1 VLGFGWRKE
10 ELRKRWYPPEF
21 RGMYQRFEDT
31 LRDCIPAG
39 ATVLDAGCGSGRIFR
54 YELAPGCRV
63 VGVDI
68 GAELRDN
75 PNAGDRVRGDVQRL
89 PFADASFDAV
99 LGSHVME
106 HIPEPEKALA
116 EVARVLRPAGRF
128 LLLTPNRFHY
138 VPLVAS
144 LAPQRLHV
152 WFNRRRGV
160 PERDVFPT
168 LYRANTA
175 GRLRR
180 LLGGAGLTVERL
192 ERFETEPE
200 YLAFHPL
207 SYALGVGYERLV
219 NRVGVL
225 APLRVAIIA
234 VVGKDQPRIEPREA
248 PVRDAS

>member
-10 ELRKRWYPPEF
+10 DLRKRFYPPEF

-31 LRDCIPAG
+31 LRECIPAN
-39 ATVLDAGCGSGRIFR
+39 AVVLDAGCGSGRIFR
-54 YELAPGCRV
+54 YELQAGCRV

-75 PNAGDRVRGDVQRL
+75 PNVDERVRGDVQRF

-99 LGSHVME
+99 LASHIME
-106 HIPEPEKALA
+106 HLPEPERALA

-138 VPLVAS
+138 VPL
-144 LAPQRLHV
+144 LAGLLPQRLHV

-160 PERDVFPT
+160 AERDVFPT

-180 LLGGAGLTVERL
+180 LLEGAGLTVERL

-207 SYALGVGYERLV
+207 PYALGVGYERVV
-219 NRVGVL
+219 NRVAPL
-225 APLRVAIIA
+225 APLRVAIVAIA
-234 VVGKDQPRIEPREA
+234 RK
-248 PVRDAS
+248 

>member
-10 ELRKRWYPPEF
+10 ELRKRFYPPEF
-21 RGMYQRFEDT
+21 RGIFQRFEDT
-31 LRDCIPAG
+31 LRERIP
-39 ATVLDAGCGSGRIFR
+39 TDSLVLDAGCGSGRIFR

-68 GAELRDN
+68 GQELRDN
-75 PNAGDRVRGDVQRL
+75 PNVADRVRGDVQRL

-99 LGSHVME
+99 LSSHVME
-106 HIPEPEKALA
+106 HLPRPDEALT
-116 EVARVLRPAGRF
+116 EVARVLKPGGRF

-144 LAPQRLHV
+144 LMPQRLHV
-152 WFNRRRGV
+152 WFNGRRGV

-180 LLGGAGLTVERL
+180 LLEGAGLTVERL

-207 SYALGVGYERLV
+207 SYALGVGHERLV
-219 NRVGVL
+219 NRVGLL
-225 APLRVAIIA
+225 APLRVAIITI
-234 VVGKDQPRIEPREA
+234 GRK
-248 PVRDAS
+248 

>member
-1 VLGFGWRKE
+1 
-10 ELRKRWYPPEF
+10 
-21 RGMYQRFEDT
+21 MYQRFEDT
-31 LRDCIPAG
+31 LRESIPAG
-39 ATVLDAGCGSGRIFR
+39 AVVLDAGCGSGRIFR
-54 YELAPGCRV
+54 YELEPGCRV

-75 PNAGDRVRGDVQRL
+75 PNVGERVRGDAQRL
-89 PFADASFDAV
+89 PFAGASFDAV
-99 LGSHVME
+99 LASHVME
-106 HIPEPEKALA
+106 HLTEPERALA
-116 EVARVLRPAGRF
+116 EVARVLRPGGRL

-138 VPLVAS
+138 VPLVAG
-144 LAPQRLHV
+144 LLPQRLHV

-160 PERDVFPT
+160 EERDVFPT

-180 LLGGAGLTVERL
+180 LLEGAGLTVEWL

-207 SYALGVGYERLV
+207 AYALGVGYERLV
-219 NRVGVL
+219 NRVRFL

-234 VVGKDQPRIEPREA
+234 IARKDGRRIE
-248 PVRDAS
+248 S

>member
-1 VLGFGWRKE
+1 MR
-10 ELRKRWYPPEF
+10 RR
-21 RGMYQRFEDT
+21 
-31 LRDCIPAG
+31 CAG
-39 ATVLDAGCGSGRIFR
+39 ASRPTALALDAGCGSGRVFR

-75 PNAGDRVRGDVQRL
+75 PNVGDRVRGDVVRL

-99 LGSHVME
+99 LASHVME
-106 HIPEPEKALA
+106 HLSQAERAMA
-116 EVARVLRPAGRF
+116 EVARVLKPGGRF

-138 VPLVAS
+138 VPLVAG
-144 LAPQRLHV
+144 LLPQRLHV
-152 WFNRRRGV
+152 AFNRRRGV
-160 PERDVFPT
+160 EERDVFPT

-180 LLGGAGLTVERL
+180 LLEGAGLTVERL
-192 ERFETEPE
+192 DRFETEPE

-207 SYALGVGYERLV
+207 SYAMGVGYERLV
-219 NRVGVL
+219 NRVGLL

-234 VVGKDQPRIEPREA
+234 IGRKA
-248 PVRDAS
+248 TS

>member
-1 VLGFGWRKE
+1 MLEFGWRKE
-10 ELRKRWYPPEF
+10 ELRKRWYPSQF

-31 LRDCIPAG
+31 LRECIPAG
-39 ATVLDAGCGSGRIFR
+39 ALVLDAGCGSGRIFR
-54 YELAPGCRV
+54 YELAADCRV

-75 PNAGDRVRGDVQRL
+75 PNVADRVRGDVQRL
-89 PFADASFDAV
+89 PFASSSFDAV
-99 LGSHVME
+99 LASHVME
-106 HIPEPEKALA
+106 HLSRAAEALA

-138 VPLVAS
+138 VPLVAG

-160 PERDVFPT
+160 AERDVFPT

-180 LLGGAGLTVERL
+180 LLEGAGLTVERL
-192 ERFETEPE
+192 ERLEPEPE

-219 NRVGVL
+219 NRVGLL

-234 VVGKDQPRIEPREA
+234 IATKPP
-248 PVRDAS
+248 S

>member
-1 VLGFGWRKE
+1 MFGFGWRKE
-10 ELRKRWYPPEF
+10 ELRKRWYPPQF
-21 RGMYQRFEDT
+21 RGMYPRFEDV
-31 LRDCIPAG
+31 LRETIAPG
-39 ATVLDAGCGSGRIFR
+39 STVLDAGCGGGRIFR
-54 YELAPGCRV
+54 YELAPGCRI

-75 PNAGDRVRGDVQRL
+75 PNVDARARGDLQRL
-89 PFADASFDAV
+89 PFAGASFDAV
-99 LGSHVME
+99 LASHVME
-106 HIPEPEKALA
+106 HLSRPASALA
-116 EVARVLRPAGRF
+116 EVARVLKPGGRF

-180 LLGGAGLTVERL
+180 LLEGASLTVERL
-192 ERFETEPE
+192 DRFEAEPE
-200 YLAFHPL
+200 YLAFHPWP
-207 SYALGVGYERLV
+207 YALGVTYERLA
-219 NRVGVL
+219 NRFAAF

-234 VVGKDQPRIEPREA
+234 VAIRPVG
-248 PVRDAS
+248 

>member
-1 VLGFGWRKE
+1 MLGFGWRKE
-10 ELRKRWYPPEF
+10 ELRRRWYPPEF
-21 RGMYQRFEDT
+21 RGMYRRFEDA
-31 LRDCIPAG
+31 LGEFIPAG
-39 ATVLDAGCGSGRIFR
+39 ATVLDAGCGSGRIFG
-54 YELAPGCRV
+54 YKLAAGCRV

-75 PNAGDRVRGDVQRL
+75 PNVADPVHGDVQRL
-89 PFADASFDAV
+89 PFADASFDAA
-99 LGSHVME
+99 LASHVME
-106 HIPEPEKALA
+106 HLSRPDEALA
-116 EVARVLRPAGRF
+116 EIARVLRSGGRL

-144 LAPQRLHV
+144 LVPQRLHV

-160 PERDVFPT
+160 PERDVFAT

-180 LLGGAGLTVERL
+180 LLEGAGLTLERL
-192 ERFETEPE
+192 DRFETEPE

-219 NRVGVL
+219 NRVAML

-234 VVGKDQPRIEPREA
+234 VARKGQA
-248 PVRDAS
+248 T

>member
-1 VLGFGWRKE
+1 MRLVGRLTVFGFGWRKE
-10 ELRKRWYPPEF
+10 DLRKRWYPPEF
-21 RGMYQRFEDT
+21 RGMYQRFEDV
-31 LRDCIPAG
+31 LRERIPPG

-54 YELAPGCRV
+54 YELASGCRI

-75 PNAGDRVRGDVQRL
+75 PNLADRVCGDVQRL
-89 PFADASFDAV
+89 PFADASFEAV
-99 LGSHVME
+99 LASHVIE
-106 HIPEPEKALA
+106 HLPRPDEALA
-116 EVARVLRPAGRF
+116 EVARVLKPGGHF

-180 LLGGAGLTVERL
+180 LLEDAGLTVERL
-192 ERFETEPE
+192 DRFETEPE
-200 YLAFHPL
+200 YLAFHPA

-219 NRVGVL
+219 NRTGIM

-234 VVGKDQPRIEPREA
+234 IARK
-248 PVRDAS
+248 

>member
-1 VLGFGWRKE
+1 MFAFGWRKE

-31 LRDCIPAG
+31 LRECIPAG
-39 ATVLDAGCGSGRIFR
+39 ALVLDAGCGSGRIFR
-54 YELAPGCRV
+54 YELAAGCRL
-63 VGVDI
+63 VGVDVS
-68 GAELRDN
+68 AELRDN
-75 PNAGDRVRGDVQRL
+75 PNLDDPVRGDVQRL
-89 PFADASFDAV
+89 PFASASFDAV
-99 LGSHVME
+99 LASHVME
-106 HIPEPEKALA
+106 HLPRPHEALV
-116 EVARVLRPAGRF
+116 EIARVLKPGGRF

-144 LAPQRLHV
+144 LVPQRLHV
-152 WFNRRRGV
+152 WFNRRRGLA
-160 PERDVFPT
+160 ERDVFPT

-180 LLGGAGLTVERL
+180 LLAGAGLTVERID
-192 ERFETEPE
+192 RFESEPE

-219 NRVGVL
+219 NRVGLL

-234 VVGKDQPRIEPREA
+234 IARK
-248 PVRDAS
+248 

>member
-31 LRDCIPAG
+31 LRECIPPG
-39 ATVLDAGCGSGRIFR
+39 ATVLDVGCGSGRIFR
-54 YELAPGCRV
+54 YELQAGCRV

-75 PNAGDRVRGDVQRL
+75 PNVAGRVRGDVQRL

-99 LGSHVME
+99 LASHVME
-106 HIPEPEKALA
+106 HLPRPDEALA
-116 EVARVLRPAGRF
+116 EVARVLKPGGRF
-128 LLLTPNRFHY
+128 QLLTPNRFHY

-144 LAPQRLHV
+144 LVPQRLHV

-160 PERDVFPT
+160 EERDVFPT

-180 LLGGAGLTVERL
+180 LLEGAGLTVERL
-192 ERFETEPE
+192 DRFETEPE

-207 SYALGVGYERLV
+207 SYALGVGYERVV

-225 APLRVAIIA
+225 APLRVVIIA
-234 VVGKDQPRIEPREA
+234 VARKEHGRIE
-248 PVRDAS
+248 S

>member
-10 ELRKRWYPPEF
+10 ELRKRWYPSQF

-31 LRDCIPAG
+31 LRECIPAG
-39 ATVLDAGCGSGRIFR
+39 ALVLDAGCGSGRIFR
-54 YELAPGCRV
+54 YELAADCRV

-75 PNAGDRVRGDVQRL
+75 PNVADRVRGDVQRL

-99 LGSHVME
+99 LAGHVVE
-106 HIPEPEKALA
+106 HLSRPGVAMA
-116 EVARVLRPAGRF
+116 EVARVLKPGGRF

-160 PERDVFPT
+160 PERDIFPT

-180 LLGGAGLTVERL
+180 LLEGAGLTVERL

-219 NRVGVL
+219 NRVGLL

-234 VVGKDQPRIEPREA
+234 IATKPP
-248 PVRDAS
+248 S

>member
-21 RGMYQRFEDT
+21 RGMYQRFEDA
-31 LRDCIPAG
+31 LRECIPAG
-39 ATVLDAGCGSGRIFR
+39 DRVLDAGCGSGRSFR

-75 PNAGDRVRGDVQRL
+75 PNVASRVRGDVQRL

-99 LGSHVME
+99 LASHVME
-106 HIPEPEKALA
+106 HLPRPDEALA
-116 EVARVLRPAGRF
+116 EVARVLKPGGRF

-138 VPLVAS
+138 VPLTAS
-144 LAPQRLHV
+144 LVPQRLHV

-180 LLGGAGLTVERL
+180 LLEGAGLTVERL

-200 YLAFHPL
+200 YLAFHPV
-207 SYALGVGYERLV
+207 SYVLGVGYERVV

-234 VVGKDQPRIEPREA
+234 VARKEHGRIE
-248 PVRDAS
+248 S

>member
-1 VLGFGWRKE
+1 MLGFGWRKE
-10 ELRKRWYPPEF
+10 ELRRRWYPPEF
-21 RGMYQRFEDT
+21 RGMYQRFEDA
-31 LRDCIPAG
+31 LRERVPAG

-54 YELAPGCRV
+54 YELQSGCRV
-63 VGVDI
+63 VGLDI
-68 GAELRDN
+68 GAALRDN
-75 PNAGDRVRGDVQRL
+75 PNVGDGVRGDVQRL
-89 PFADASFDAV
+89 PFADATFDAV
-99 LGSHVME
+99 LASHVME
-106 HIPEPEKALA
+106 HLSRPDEALT
-116 EVARVLRPAGRF
+116 EMARVLRPGGRL

-144 LAPQRLHV
+144 VAPQRLHV

-175 GRLRR
+175 AKLRR
-180 LLGGAGLTVERL
+180 LLEGAGLTLERL
-192 ERFETEPE
+192 ERFEVEPE

-219 NRVGVL
+219 NRVAML

-234 VVGKDQPRIEPREA
+234 VARKGQA
-248 PVRDAS
+248 T

>member
-1 VLGFGWRKE
+1 MLGFGWRKE
-10 ELRKRWYPPEF
+10 ELRKRWYPPQF
-21 RGMYQRFEDT
+21 RGMYQRFADT
-31 LRDCIPAG
+31 LRECIPPG
-39 ATVLDAGCGSGRIFR
+39 AVVLDAGCGSGRIFR

-75 PNAGDRVRGDVQRL
+75 PNVADRIRGDVQRL

-99 LGSHVME
+99 LAGHVVE
-106 HIPEPEKALA
+106 HLSRPGVAMA
-116 EVARVLRPAGRF
+116 EVARVLKPGGRF

-138 VPLVAS
+138 VPLVAG

-180 LLGGAGLTVERL
+180 LLEGAGLTAERL

-219 NRVGVL
+219 NRVGLL

-234 VVGKDQPRIEPREA
+234 VARKDQRI
-248 PVRDAS
+248 

>member
-21 RGMYQRFEDT
+21 RGMYQRFEDA
-31 LRDCIPAG
+31 LRECIPPG
-39 ATVLDAGCGSGRIFR
+39 ATVLDAGCGSGRSFR
-54 YELAPGCRV
+54 YELQEGCRV

-75 PNAGDRVRGDVQRL
+75 PNVASRVRGDVQRL

-99 LGSHVME
+99 LASHVME
-106 HIPEPEKALA
+106 HLPRPDEALA
-116 EVARVLRPAGRF
+116 EVARVLKPGGRF

-160 PERDVFPT
+160 AERDVFPT

-180 LLGGAGLTVERL
+180 LLEGAGLAVERL

-200 YLAFHPL
+200 YLAFHPV
-207 SYALGVGYERLV
+207 SYVLGVGYERVV

-234 VVGKDQPRIEPREA
+234 VARKEHGRIE
-248 PVRDAS
+248 S